1 MQPNQFPGDFQ
12 NTFILKIPEDF
23 HATSSSLCHAT
34 LILFTWGLPYIA
46 CNLKKKRLTCEN
58 YADNYQIVHEHQ
70 PDAGRFPAFQRAI

>member
-23 HATSSSLCHAT
+23 HVTTSSLCHAT

-46 CNLKKKRLTCEN
+46 RNFLKKT
-58 YADNYQIVHEHQ
+58 
-70 PDAGRFPAFQRAI
+70 PDV